1 MAKAKLP
8 CSHGKNIFQ
17 RGKHSFRVKMMSQ
30 GHTINKT
37 FDTLADAQIFRDL
50 TLVNASLDHN
60 EAATHAARAKKV
72 ETKCFTLADAIKK
85 YRVEKSEKKK
95 GWEKEKSQLDKISRC
110 TAITTMPIYQI
121 KAEHIL
127 QLLEWIKT
135 SGKAENK
142 NKKDKTGNP
151 AGKPTSDATLRRYFN
166 IIRHIFQI
174 AVEEWKKIDSN
185 PCAAVPKSARPKDGK
200 GRDRRLRGD
209 EYEQMTTQLKG
220 QAKII
225 FILAVET
232 AMRRGDQLNMR
243 WEHLDLK
250 RGTLYLT
257 DGKGGDARTV
267 FLSNTAI
274 AAFKN
279 LEVQGING
287 KIITITARQ
296 IRYAWVQAREAI
308 GAPDLCLHDL
318 RHEATSRLY
327 EKGMGD
333 IEVTT
338 MTAHKT
344 MAMLKKYAHLKQE
357 HIMEKLNRPARS
369 N

>member
-8 CSHGKNIFQ
+8 CSHGKNILQ
-17 RGKHSFRVKMMSQ
+17 RGAHSFRVKMMSQ

-72 ETKCFTLADAIKK
+72 ETKSFTLADAIKR
-85 YRVEKSEKKK
+85 YRIEKSEKKK
-95 GWEKEKSQLDKISRC
+95 GSVQEKSQLNKILRC
-110 TAITTMPIYQI
+110 AAIAPMPLYQI

-127 QLLEWIKT
+127 QLLEWLRT
-135 SGKAENK
+135 SGNAKR
-142 NKKDKTGNP
+142 
-151 AGKPTSDATLRRYFN
+151 PTSVTSEATQRRYLN
-166 IIRHIFQI
+166 LIRHIFQI
-174 AVEEWKKIDSN
+174 AVDEWKKIEVN

-209 EYEQMTTQLKG
+209 EYEQMLTQLTG

-243 WEHLDLK
+243 WEHLNLK
-250 RGTLYLT
+250 RGMLLLP

-267 FLSNTAI
+267 YLSNTAI
-274 AAFKN
+274 TAFES
-279 LEVQGING
+279 LTQGIKG

-333 IEVTT
+333 VEVMT
-338 MTAHKT
+338 MTGHKT
-344 MAMLKKYAHLKQE
+344 PSMLKKYSHLKQE